1 MAEEAY
7 LDNPKLLQSVSKL
20 DFRSPKGVKIIFC
33 EDSLNLLFREEVW
46 QRTTLKRLKPGIK
59 GSQSL
64 KLTPILAVDKSR
76 INLDTNLP
84 KKRPAP

>member
-1 MAEEAY
+1 MAGEAY
-7 LDNPKLLQSVSKL
+7 LDKPKLLQSVSKL

-33 EDSLNLLFREEVW
+33 EDSLNLLSERKFGRGPPC
-46 QRTTLKRLKPGIK
+46 KRLKPGIK

-64 KLTPILAVDKSR
+64 KLTPILAVDTSQ